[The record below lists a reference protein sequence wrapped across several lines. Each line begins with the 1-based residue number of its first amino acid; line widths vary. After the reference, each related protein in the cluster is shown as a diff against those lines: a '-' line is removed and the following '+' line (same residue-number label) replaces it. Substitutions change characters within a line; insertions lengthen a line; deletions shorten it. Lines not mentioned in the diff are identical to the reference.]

1 MQPHLRLLCSKALR
15 FVGSSGGSV
24 ADQGLSQFEQ
34 AYPGCYTPTLL
45 AGRIIE
51 NRSECPEPGGLIDV
65 H

>member
-45 AGRIIE
+45 AGHIIE
-51 NRSECPEPGGLIDV
+51 NRQSPAPGGLIDV